1 MLFEAIVMN
10 AKTRPHINAKGIW
23 VKLPWNTPNIKA
35 EPKIASVFEYFDKE
49 ERTVE
54 TSKCGVMVEGHGN
67 STLGRTNLM

>member
-1 MLFEAIVMN
+1 M
-10 AKTRPHINAKGIW
+10 TYQ
-23 VKLPWNTPNIKA
+23 KLLQQAQEKA
-35 EPKIASVFEYFDKE
+35 VEFDKE